1 VPFEDHPRA
10 ACRTALEMMEK
21 LAELQKGW
29 RERGLPELDIGIGVN
44 TGPMSVGNMGSADR
58 FDYTVLGDHVN
69 LGSRLE
75 GLNKQYGT
83 HIIVSEFTQTQLGD
97 HFTCRELDAVQVK
110 GKREPVRIFEL
121 LHWGPA
127 DPEKDAWIQDFH
139 AALGSYKQ
147 REWDRAIAGFEKLAE
162 DQVSKLYIKRCVEMK
177 ANPPGPDWDGV
188 FKMTT
193 K

>member
-1 VPFEDHPRA
+1 
-10 ACRTALEMMEK
+10 LEMMGK
-21 LAELQKGW
+21 LEELQAGL
-29 RERGLPELDIGIGVN
+29 RQRGLPELDIGIGVN

-83 HIIVSEFTQTQLGD
+83 HIIVSEFTQERLQD
-97 HFTCRELDAVQVK
+97 HFTCRELDSVQVK

-121 LHWGPA
+121 LHWGPP

-139 AALGSYKQ
+139 AALGRYKQ
-147 REWDRAIAGFEKLAE
+147 REWAQAVAGFEKLPE
-162 DQVSKLYIKRCVEMK
+162 DQVSKMYIQRCVEMQ